1 MKQLPTAADFEAD
14 IRLQW
19 ADAAKRGRDFVDIR
33 AGAVHSHLGGYP
45 AGPGGNHRMPVRCEV
60 MKRLM
65 ASHDR
70 ILSAPRSGQGASLAV
85 RYSLPR

>member
-1 MKQLPTAADFEAD
+1 MKQLPTAADFEAET
-14 IRLQW
+14 RLRW

-33 AGAVHSHLGGYP
+33 AGTLHGHLGGYP
-45 AGPGGNHRMPVRCEV
+45 AGPGGNHRMPVCCEV

-65 ASHDR
+65 TSRDR
-70 ILSAPRSGQGASLAV
+70 ILSAPRSGQGASLTI